1 MKSVLR
7 FLWFLLFLLVVL
19 AGFIFTIRNPEPIA
33 LWLGLQFGPRPL
45 SVWLLGAFIGGGLIG
60 LSLGLGIW
68 RGLKTRLVLRQQRQ
82 RIEQQDKQLAQLRER
97 VKQLE
102 EKPITGDKA

>member
-19 AGFIFTIRNPEPIA
+19 AGFIFTVHNADAVP
-33 LWLGLQFGPRPL
+33 LWLGLQFDPKPL
-45 SVWLLGAFIGGGLIG
+45 SVWLLTAFIGGGLIG

-68 RGLKTRLVLRQQRQ
+68 RGLKTRLTLRQQRQ
-82 RIEQQDKQLAQLRER
+82 RLDQQDKLIAQLRER

-102 EKPITGDKA
+102 EKPIKGGEA